1 MSTYLRASVVR
12 PVRPV
17 ALPKLPMSFPFAK
30 VGGVGIPENGPSKM
44 FNIGPPV
51 RTGLLAFCWSSGV
64 ESKHL
69 ATFSSFGGRR
79 GGAPQERQ
87 HPPTDPARWSPKSFF
102 PLLDFSSFSQ
112 NDDNL
117 GVLLQHVTWM
127 CANVSLGV

>member
-1 MSTYLRASVVR
+1 
-12 PVRPV
+12 
-17 ALPKLPMSFPFAK
+17 MSFPFAK

-87 HPPTDPARWSPKSFF
+87 HPPTETQLAGRQSLFF

-112 NDDNL
+112 MM
-117 GVLLQHVTWM
+117 TI
-127 CANVSLGV
+127 